1 MVDFDEVISAQQIET
16 MGCMDITFIIPMTDH
31 SAVKWRSVQN
41 AEPKICE
48 AGMTISV
55 KFDRFAISFYLGF
68 CGLLWSSERPCYD
81 PNNGRGEP
89 ERRQHLS
96 ACKRSL
102 TKFLNKFNSLRSMEQ
117 HQPQHEEHLPWRVQ
131 RWGKVYRRR
140 CTGT

>member
-55 KFDRFAISFYLGF
+55 KFDRFAISFVWDFVAFSG
-68 CGLLWSSERPCYD
+68 PAK
-81 PNNGRGEP
+81 GRVMIPTTGE
-89 ERRQHLS
+89 ES
-96 ACKRSL
+96 
-102 TKFLNKFNSLRSMEQ
+102 
-117 HQPQHEEHLPWRVQ
+117 Q
-131 RWGKVYRRR
+131 RDANIYQLAKEVSQNF
-140 CTGT
+140 